1 MKTILLSLGHQSDTM
16 AKEVKK
22 KPARTAILRL
32 YQKKLVDALEKA
44 ARDNKRS
51 VNSEIEFTLEEK
63 YL

>member
-1 MKTILLSLGHQSDTM
+1 M
-16 AKEVKK
+16 AKETKK

-44 ARDNKRS
+44 AKDNKRS

>member
-1 MKTILLSLGHQSDTM
+1 M

-44 ARDNKRS
+44 AKDNKRS